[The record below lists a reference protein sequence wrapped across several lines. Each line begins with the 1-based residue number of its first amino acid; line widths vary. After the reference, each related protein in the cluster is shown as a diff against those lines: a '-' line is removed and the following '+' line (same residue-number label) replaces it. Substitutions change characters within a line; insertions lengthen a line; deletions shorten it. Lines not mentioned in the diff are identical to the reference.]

1 MNVWGRFSYNAQELA
16 VNFISWISMEALDCS
31 YATSTII
38 FPLTSNLYFNS
49 EHKLKWTCE

>member
-1 MNVWGRFSYNAQELA
+1 MNVWGCFSYNAQELA

-31 YATSTII
+31 YATNTII

-49 EHKLKWTCE
+49 EHKSKWT